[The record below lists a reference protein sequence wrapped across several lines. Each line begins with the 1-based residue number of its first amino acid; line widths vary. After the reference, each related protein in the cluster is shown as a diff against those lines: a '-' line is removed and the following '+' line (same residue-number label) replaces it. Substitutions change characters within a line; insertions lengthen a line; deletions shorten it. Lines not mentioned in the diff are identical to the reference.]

1 MLHKNYSQG
10 TLEQT
15 KSNMTPPPPQK
26 KGPSYIPSPARISMV
41 ASLEVS
47 ALISLTLKT
56 LKKGTSPYYV
66 PSTATGTLYSYS
78 FNAKEQSARYRK
90 LFPIYR

>member
-1 MLHKNYSQG
+1 MHKNYSQG
-10 TLEQT
+10 ILEQT
-15 KSNMTPPPPQK
+15 KSNVTPHPPK
-26 KGPSYIPSPARISMV
+26 KGPSYILSPARTSMV
-41 ASLEVS
+41 GSLEVS

-56 LKKGTSPYYV
+56 LKKGTSSYYV